1 MVRRLAFVL
10 ILVGGGAAGIT
21 AGCKGDASRTAEVVP
36 GKRAGVVREVTGTVT
51 AVRPGAAPRPL
62 TAGDEVS
69 GDDEIATGA
78 DGSVLI
84 ELDHNHVTFT
94 LPAGRTQRVG
104 ASLAWSQPMATAA
117 KRTDEHSAAAGR
129 AIERSAVDT
138 AASSGAPGAAPPA
151 AQAAPSLE
159 QAAPAPA
166 QAVEANRAAD
176 PEPTAAAP
184 RPAPARKRAL
194 EEQAPPKP
202 APSPAPAPAP
212 AIDSLGVTGGG
223 GNDKASKGAPTTESM
238 HAPSAP
244 MTPTADDVDSDAPP
258 PPPSYTVSLAIKGAL
273 AKATVAASITDAVV
287 TGCWQ
292 ATSSPA
298 TTATIEIID
307 LGTIGR
313 VSSSDAAVADCLKK
327 KLAGVS
333 FAKQAKPTT
342 VTITVKR

>member
-1 MVRRLAFVL
+1 MLRQLALVL

-21 AGCKGDASRTAEVVP
+21 AGCKGDASRTVEVVP
-36 GKRAGVVREVTGTVT
+36 GKRAGVVREVSGTVT

-151 AQAAPSLE
+151 AHAAPV
-159 QAAPAPA
+159 PPA
-166 QAVEANRAAD
+166 QAVEANRAL
-176 PEPTAAAP
+176 EQQSTTAVP
-184 RPAPARKRAL
+184 PPPPPPPPPSRSRSIDQK
-194 EEQAPPKP
+194 APPK
-202 APSPAPAPAP
+202 PAPAP
-212 AIDSLGVTGGG
+212 AIDRLDVTGGG
-223 GNDKASKGAPTTESM
+223 GADKASKGAPTTEATTES
-238 HAPSAP
+238 ARSAP
-244 MTPTADDVDSDAPP
+244 MAPPMSDDVDSYAA
-258 PPPSYTVSLAIKGAL
+258 PPSYTVSLAIKGAL

-287 TGCWQ
+287 AACWQ
-292 ATSSPA
+292 ATASSA

-313 VSSSDAAVADCLKK
+313 VSSSDSAVADCLKK

-342 VTITVKR
+342 VTIQVKPQ